1 LRASNLQQRPGPLPT
16 LTSSGVGAAA
26 GRPASGHREAPLSS
40 KPGARFAG
48 VSLVLLVACGSRP
61 DTLGGLVI
69 STNEGDDTLTVIS
82 PISGQAR
89 SPILVPVV
97 VEANMEMPHELSTD
111 PLGRFLVAG
120 LMEMPLSFANS
131 LASTTEIAM
140 MNSTLPGYL
149 LKFNPDGT
157 LAAKLQVEEDNGD
170 NALSLDGEVAFVSHY
185 DLPKIFAARQ
195 AGDTDVRHMDS
206 NLWAIET
213 AGLTAISKTP
223 ICPAAHIIQL
233 SPDGGTLYATC
244 LPDEIAVVDVTDP
257 RSLRVQRVPEIPG
270 TVEDPTN
277 AQLSPFALQVAPLD
291 GSVWVSNW
299 LSKDVRVMDA
309 SSRNFV
315 ATLPLNA
322 TPFFTT
328 FSSDGKTA
336 YVCHQAPDG
345 VTVFDA
351 VSRQRL
357 SDHALAATDCIAPHQ
372 LLVFEGG
379 TIGGL
384 LCEGDHKSPGS
395 YLKVDLSTWAIVSRT
410 ATGIY
415 PVEMDLLPKLGG

>member
-1 LRASNLQQRPGPLPT
+1 MR
-16 LTSSGVGAAA
+16 GVRIAAA
-26 GRPASGHREAPLSS
+26 ATLLFLLGACSS
-40 KPGARFAG
+40 
-48 VSLVLLVACGSRP
+48 SQ
-61 DTLGGLVI
+61 DTLGGSII
-69 STNEGDDTLTVIS
+69 STNEGDDTLSVIS
-82 PISGQAR
+82 PANGQAGT
-89 SPILVPVV
+89 PILVPVV
-97 VEANMEMPHELSTD
+97 IETNMEMPHELSTD

-185 DLPKIFAARQ
+185 DLPKIFAAEQ
-195 AGDTDVRHMDS
+195 NGDTEVRHMDS

-223 ICPAAHIIQL
+223 ICPAAHVVEL

-244 LPDEIAVVDVTDP
+244 LPDEIAVVDVTNP
-257 RSLRVQRVPEIPG
+257 RSPSVQRVPEIPG
-270 TVEDPTN
+270 SGEDPTN

-309 SSRNFV
+309 LSRAFV
-315 ATLPLNA
+315 ATLPFEA

-328 FSSDGKTA
+328 FSGDGKTA
-336 YVCHQAPDG
+336 YVCHQSPDG
-345 VTVFDA
+345 VATFDA
-351 VSRQRL
+351 ISRQRL
-357 SDHALAATDCIAPHQ
+357 GDHALAVTDCIAPHQ
-372 LLVFEGG
+372 LLILEGG
-379 TIGGL
+379 ATGGL

-395 YLKVDLSTWAIVSRT
+395 YLTVDLSTWAILSRT
-410 ATGIY
+410 TVGIY